1 MKKAV
6 RLLIEGN
13 LMGFF
18 FTGFVKE
25 NADKNNVRGF
35 VRGLEGGNAEIFLE
49 GNIKDVDRMIDICS
63 SGPRH
68 AQIKSVKTKEEKFQG
83 FKEFKVLHI

>member
-1 MKKAV
+1 
-6 RLLIEGN
+6 
-13 LMGFF
+13 MGFI

-35 VRGLEGGNAEIFLE
+35 VRILEGGVAEIFLE
-49 GNIKDVDRMIDICS
+49 GNVKDVEKMIDICR

-68 AQIKSVKTKEEKFQG
+68 AQIRNAKIKEERFQD
-83 FKEFKVLHI
+83 FKEFKVSYI